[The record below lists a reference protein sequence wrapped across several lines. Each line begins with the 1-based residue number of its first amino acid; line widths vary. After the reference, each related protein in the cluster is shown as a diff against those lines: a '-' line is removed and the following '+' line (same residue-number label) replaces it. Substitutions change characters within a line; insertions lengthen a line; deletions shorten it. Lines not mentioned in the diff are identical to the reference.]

1 MALPCNIV
9 ARRDAT
15 VATAATV
22 PTVATVATVTTVAM
36 LSAVATVANI
46 FITHLIAVP
55 AAVFGGMVG
64 MP

>member
-1 MALPCNIV
+1 
-9 ARRDAT
+9 
-15 VATAATV
+15 
-22 PTVATVATVTTVAM
+22 M

-46 FITHLIAVP
+46 FITHLIVVP